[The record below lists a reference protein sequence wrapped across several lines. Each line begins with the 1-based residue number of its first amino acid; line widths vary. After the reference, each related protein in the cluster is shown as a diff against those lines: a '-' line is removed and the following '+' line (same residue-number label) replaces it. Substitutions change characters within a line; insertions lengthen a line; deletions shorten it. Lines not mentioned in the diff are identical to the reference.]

1 MAKKGDSQ
9 MAIDRYMNMNVEY
22 IYELASLAAAR
33 ELSGAKLA

>member
-1 MAKKGDSQ
+1 MLCQEYSR
-9 MAIDRYMNMNVEY
+9 RYMNMNVEY